1 MISLRDEVASYFF
14 IWQQK
19 YSRIFVG
26 NVSNSR
32 RAGGGARKRDN
43 FVGKIELNAE
53 MILGDRKSTQLWFE
67 LVIID
72 EL

>member
-1 MISLRDEVASYFF
+1 MFRTVE
-14 IWQQK
+14 
-19 YSRIFVG
+19 
-26 NVSNSR
+26 R
-32 RAGGGARKRDN
+32 RGGREKEN

-53 MILGDRKSTQLWFE
+53 MVLGDRKSTQLWFE

>member
-1 MISLRDEVASYFF
+1 MFRTVEG
-14 IWQQK
+14 
-19 YSRIFVG
+19 R
-26 NVSNSR
+26 
-32 RAGGGARKRDN
+32 GGGERKRDN